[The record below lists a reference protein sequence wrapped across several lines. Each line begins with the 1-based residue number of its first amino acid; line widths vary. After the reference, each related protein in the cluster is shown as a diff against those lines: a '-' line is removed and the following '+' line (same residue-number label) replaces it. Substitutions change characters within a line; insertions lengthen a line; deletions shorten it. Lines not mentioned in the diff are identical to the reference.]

1 MSTQARALMERFG
14 QLITWPPAQGEE
26 AGSWLFGLPHPT
38 ALDYHLA
45 VFIARMLDVGRDDVI
60 PEKVRKY
67 GARVTQTT
75 EWKAVMQGRKTMV
88 KK

>member
-1 MSTQARALMERFG
+1 
-14 QLITWPPAQGEE
+14 
-26 AGSWLFGLPHPT
+26 
-38 ALDYHLA
+38 
-45 VFIARMLDVGRDDVI
+45 MLDVGRDDVI